1 MIKYFRPTDYAAW
14 AGATAAFP
22 GALWLLEKA
31 DPTKP
36 RFGLRPALRLAT
48 FLGFAGGFLYAY
60 QRSTFRFWGWSE
72 NEREQ
77 QRAREEAQSGTVIGQ
92 GESSLSDEMQGVAHR
107 NSVFSQLNLAVLP
120 WFNVVNHKYHS

>member
-1 MIKYFRPTDYAAW
+1 MAHGKRQSCAGQGQAQCGDEAVCCAW
-14 AGATAAFP
+14 SVW
-22 GALWLLEKA
+22 WL
-31 DPTKP
+31 PVCV
-36 RFGLRPALRLAT
+36 PALD
-48 FLGFAGGFLYAY
+48 
-60 QRSTFRFWGWSE
+60 RFWGWSE

-77 QRAREEAQSGTVIGQ
+77 QRAQEEAQSGTVIGQ